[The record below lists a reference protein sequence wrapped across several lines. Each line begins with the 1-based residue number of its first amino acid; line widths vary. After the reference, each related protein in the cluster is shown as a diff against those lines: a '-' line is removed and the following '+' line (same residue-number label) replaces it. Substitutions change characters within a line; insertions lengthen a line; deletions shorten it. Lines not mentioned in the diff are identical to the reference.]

1 MEKKYVVI
9 TGASNGLGKA
19 FACELAQRGFDLIL
33 VALPNEGLPQL
44 ANELTSEY
52 REALY
57 YETDLTSF
65 ENVLSLTA
73 WINHNYNVWMLINN
87 AGIGGTKR
95 YIEADRHYLNN
106 IIQLNVMSMSL
117 ITRELL
123 PNLMQ
128 RKSAFVLNVSSM
140 AAFSP
145 MGYKTVYPA
154 SKAFVHHFTR
164 GLYQELK
171 GSSVF
176 VSVVNPG
183 PMKTNSNV
191 TARIEKQGIFGKL
204 GLLSPE
210 KVAQI
215 SIKKLLKRDAM
226 IMLGMGN
233 GLSWLLMKIIP
244 VWIRLPLLTHSIKSE
259 LSAEVSLAK
268 A

>member
-1 MEKKYVVI
+1 MEKKYIVV

-19 FACELAQRGFDLIL
+19 FARELAQRGFNLVL
-33 VALPNEGLPQL
+33 VALPDEGLPQL
-44 ANELTSEY
+44 AKELTSEY
-52 REALY
+52 REVIY

-65 ENVLSLTA
+65 ENVLTLTS
-73 WINHNYNVWMLINN
+73 WINQNYKIWMLINN

-95 YIEADRHYLNN
+95 YIEADRYYLNN

-123 PNLMQ
+123 PNLIQ
-128 RKSAFVLNVSSM
+128 RKSAYVLNVSSM

-183 PMKTNSNV
+183 PMKTNNDV
-191 TARIEKQGIFGKL
+191 TARIEKQGFLGKL

-215 SIKKLLKRDAM
+215 SITRLLKKDSM

-233 GLSWLLMKIIP
+233 GLSWLLLKIIP
-244 VWIRLPLLTHSIKSE
+244 IWIRLPLLTNSIKSE
-259 LSAEVSLAK
+259 LSAEVSLVK
-268 A
+268 V